1 MGFELSTDHTKYIQL
16 CFDLAKKGAGKV
28 SPNPLVGSIL
38 VKNGKVIGEGW
49 HKKIGEAH
57 AEVNAIR
64 NTKEDTAGSTL
75 YCNLEPCCHSNK
87 KTLPCV
93 PLIIQNKIKKVII
106 SNLDLNPEV
115 NGKGIKQLREA
126 GIEVIT
132 GVLENEGIELNKF
145 YFKFIK
151 EKLPYITLKIAQSV
165 DGKISLSNKEQTWLT
180 GKISV
185 KYVHKLRS
193 KYDAVLVGAG
203 TIRTDNPLLT
213 VRKVKGRNPK
223 RIIIDG
229 ELSIPADSNVIKNAK
244 SIETWIFT
252 STASAK
258 KKIDSLFEKGVKIF
272 QLKSDKN
279 KRFNIKDVLQE
290 LAAQKITSVL
300 VEGGSE
306 IFSQF
311 IGKELFDEIIVL
323 QSPKILGKGIGYY
336 NFKKMKKLQLLS
348 VEKLGNDIKLVYR
361 RNSPLSL

>member
-1 MGFELSTDHTKYIQL
+1 MTINHLIHIKL

-38 VKNGKVIGEGW
+38 VKNRQVIGKGW

-57 AEVNAIR
+57 AEVNAIKSA
-64 NTKEDTAGSTL
+64 KEDLSGSTL
-75 YCNLEPCCHSNK
+75 YCNLEPCCHINK
-87 KTLPCV
+87 KTPPCV
-93 PLIIQNKIKKVII
+93 PLIIQNKIKKVVI
-106 SNLDLNPEV
+106 SNLDPNSEV

-151 EKLPYITLKIAQSV
+151 EKLPYITLKIAQSI

-193 KYDAVLVGAG
+193 EYDAVLVGAG
-203 TIRTDNPLLT
+203 TIKTDNPLLT
-213 VRKVKGRNPK
+213 VREVKGRNPQ

-258 KKIDSLFEKGVKIF
+258 KKIDSLFEKGVKII
-272 QLKSDKN
+272 QLKSDRN
-279 KRFNIKDVLQE
+279 KVLNIKDVLKE
-290 LAAQKITSVL
+290 LANQNISSVL

-311 IGKELFDEIIVL
+311 IEEELFDEIIVL

-336 NFKKMKKLQLLS
+336 NFKKMRKLQLIGI
-348 VEKLGNDIKLVYR
+348 ERLGSDIKLVYR